1 MTQLFQNG
9 FWRRLFAWGFLF
21 FANICMGQQRS
32 FDFFGTSFNFTNN
45 TTLDLPFS
53 DSINT
58 LSINDFYSRMDASN
72 YSDILKE
79 LTSFKKDHE
88 LNDWFYY
95 QLIRK
100 LAQSL
105 SSKSENYN
113 RYTLFKWFFLVKSGY
128 DARLAT
134 RDGQLILY
142 IRSADEIFDLP
153 YFKLNGYT
161 YICLNYHDYGKS
173 FKIDVPYML
182 ADIFIPEGQNSFSY
196 QVTKLPE
203 FKSENYREKD
213 LAFNYKGKAYHFK
226 LKINEDLND
235 IFKNYPVVDYSTYF
249 NIPVSPQTYESL
261 IPALRTY
268 TKRLSVE
275 KGIDYLMRFTRY
287 SFMYE
292 DDRVIYG
299 KEKRLS
305 PEQTLINE
313 ASDCDD
319 RAALFFYLVKEIY
332 NLPMIAIRYPTH
344 ITVAVQFDKTIGE
357 GILYE
362 GNYYTICEPTPQET
376 DLRLGELS
384 KRHQTEQYEIVY
396 HYSPQ

>member
-1 MTQLFQNG
+1 MKSAIRQGSIGKLLL
-9 FWRRLFAWGFLF
+9 WSFLF
-21 FANICMGQQRS
+21 FANPSLGQSQS
-32 FDFFGTSFNFTNN
+32 FDFFERSFTFTTDSTIYSVRCDSATTS
-45 TTLDLPFS
+45 
-53 DSINT
+53 SINR
-58 LSINDFYSRMDASN
+58 FYQQMDSSN
-72 YSDILKE
+72 YNSILQS
-79 LTSFKKDHE
+79 LTSFKETHE

-105 SSKSENYN
+105 SAKSENYD

-142 IRSADEIFDLP
+142 VRSEDEIFDLP
-153 YFKLNGYT
+153 YFKLDGHT
-161 YICLNYHDYGKS
+161 YICLNYHDYGDS
-173 FKIDVPYML
+173 FNVSTPYML
-182 ADIFIPEGQNSFSY
+182 ANIFVPEVHKSFSY

-203 FKSENYREKD
+203 FKAENYKEKD
-213 LAFNYKGKAYHFK
+213 IAFHYKGKAFHFK
-226 LKINEDLND
+226 LRINEDVND
-235 IFKNYPVVDYSTYF
+235 IFKNYPVVDYGTYF
-249 NIPVSPQTYESL
+249 NIPVSPQTYASL

-268 TKRLSVE
+268 TKGLSVE
-275 KGIDYLMRFTRY
+275 KGVDYLMRFTRY
-287 SFMYE
+287 SFLYE

-332 NLPMIAIRYPTH
+332 NLPMIALRYPSH
-344 ITVAVQFDKTIGE
+344 ITVAVQFDKTIGK
-357 GILYE
+357 GILYA
-362 GNYYTICEPTPQET
+362 GSYYTICEPTPQKT
-376 DLRLGELS
+376 DLALGELA
-384 KRHQTEQYEIVY
+384 EQNSNEHYEIVY
-396 HYSPQ
+396 HYTPH